1 MAFLYPEIQ
10 VTKELNLHATV
21 KVNKEAI
28 HIMADLNYL
37 FYKLLG
43 VTLRHNSTFKQH
55 TKMLQIKHSNSSKL
69 Q

>member
-28 HIMADLNYL
+28 HIMADLN
-37 FYKLLG
+37 
-43 VTLRHNSTFKQH
+43 
-55 TKMLQIKHSNSSKL
+55 
-69 Q
+69 